1 MNPKTIITCAVTGS
15 APTPGKNPAVPV
27 SPAEIAQS
35 ALEAWRAG
43 AAVVHCH
50 VRDPETTL
58 PSMELEHYRGVVEGI
73 RDAGSDVIINLTT
86 GPGARYEP
94 GMENPLEVG
103 PSTTMAS
110 PMDRVRHI
118 EELKP
123 PICSLDVATM
133 NFGDHVFMNVPSHLK
148 VMAERARAAGA
159 KPELEVFDTGQIE
172 LAKRL
177 IDDGYIDAP
186 PYFQLCLG
194 ISYGATATPEA
205 MMHMRD
211 RLPEGANWSAFGI
224 SRQQFPMV
232 AQAVLLGGHV
242 RVGMEDNIYLGSGE
256 LAPSNAALVEKAV
269 GIVESLGSAPAT
281 PAEAGDILGLTQA

>member
-15 APTPGKNPAVPV
+15 APTPGKTSATPITPE
-27 SPAEIAQS
+27 EIAQS
-35 ALEAWRAG
+35 SVEAWNAG

-50 VRDPETTL
+50 VRDPETAL

-73 RDAGSDVIINLTT
+73 KDAGSDVIINLTT
-86 GPGARYEP
+86 GPGARYQPGMDDPTEP
-94 GMENPLEVG
+94 GPA
-103 PSTTMAS
+103 TTMAS
-110 PMDRVRHI
+110 PMERVRHI
-118 EELKP
+118 EELRP

-133 NFGDHVFMNVPSHLK
+133 NFGEHVFMNVPEHLK
-148 VMAERARAAGA
+148 IMAERARAVGA

-172 LAKRL
+172 LAKHL
-177 IDDGYIDAP
+177 IAEGYIDAP

-224 SRQQFPMV
+224 SRQQFPMA

-242 RVGMEDNIYLGSGE
+242 RVGLEDNIYLGPGE

-269 GIVESLGSAPAT
+269 RIVRELGSEPAT
-281 PAEAGDILGLTQA
+281 PAEAQEILGLTG